1 MALTGKQ
8 RRYLRG
14 LAHHLKPV
22 VLTGASGV
30 TEQVLTKVA
39 TELEN
44 HELIKV
50 KVNDGPDIAREVAS
64 DVAARLSQRR
74 PSLREAAVPNRGKL
88 GRTQSMASTVM
99 GPAARLAARLAARF
113 TSHSEATPEAVAN
126 GPTYHSYLD
135 CLFARAAWRERR
147 SDPGRHEEGGERA
160 IDYI

>member
-64 DVAARLSQRR
+64 DVAARVSAELVQVIGKTLVLYKRR
-74 PSLREAAVPNRGKL
+74 AKE
-88 GRTQSMASTVM
+88 
-99 GPAARLAARLAARF
+99 
-113 TSHSEATPEAVAN
+113 PEIRI
-126 GPTYHSYLD
+126 PKSK
-135 CLFARAAWRERR
+135 
-147 SDPGRHEEGGERA
+147 
-160 IDYI
+160 